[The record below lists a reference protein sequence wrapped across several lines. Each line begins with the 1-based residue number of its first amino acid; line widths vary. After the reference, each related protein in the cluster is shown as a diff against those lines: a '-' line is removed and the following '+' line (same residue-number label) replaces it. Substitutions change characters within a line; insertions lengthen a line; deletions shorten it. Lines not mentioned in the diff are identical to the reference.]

1 MKLLLSSDLHGNHD
15 AYRWLAVTSRESS
28 DAVVLA
34 GDLLG
39 CPDGYDSLEAAQ
51 ISDAEAVF
59 ALLAGCGVPVH
70 YIGGNDDFVEI
81 PPTLTSIQ
89 CLHGRRVEVGEW
101 NLVGYQQSPP
111 FVGSIHESTEEQIQ
125 ADLSRLEHLLD
136 SKTVFVTHAPA
147 AGILD
152 TGLLGLPVGSPSIL
166 RSVQRKRIHAHVH
179 GHIHESFGRDGR
191 HFNVAAAGHS
201 QAVLLDLESLEARV
215 LRGPRNAA

>member
-1 MKLLLSSDLHGNHD
+1 MKLLLSADLHGNHE
-15 AYRWLAVTSRESS
+15 AYRWLAETSRNSS
-28 DAVVLA
+28 VALVLA

-39 CPDGYDSLEAAQ
+39 CPDGYDSIEAAQ
-51 ISDAEAVF
+51 FSDAEAVF
-59 ALLAGCGVPVH
+59 ALLGGCEVPVY
-70 YIGGNDDFVEI
+70 YIWGNDDFIEI
-81 PPTLTSIQ
+81 PPIPTSIQ

-136 SKTVFVTHAPA
+136 SKTVLVTHSPA

-152 TGLLGLPVGSPSIL
+152 TGLMGLHVGSPSIL

-179 GHIHESFGRDGR
+179 GHIHELFGREGR

-201 QAVLLDLESLEARV
+201 QAVLLDLESLETQV